1 MWEYITS
8 THRRQNRRGGGGD
21 FFCKGLHKHIQNPFF
36 LLVFVSLSSFLISL
50 APTFNLPFD
59 RDVYTSLLLTPLQ
72 HLQESSY
79 TDPVLNFFFQ
89 ERGRSPRDNVVFIG
103 GGGVKANFRKF

>member
-8 THRRQNRRGGGGD
+8 THRRQNRRGGGN
-21 FFCKGLHKHIQNPFF
+21 FFAKVCINISK
-36 LLVFVSLSSFLISL
+36 LVFVSLSSFLISL

-79 TDPVLNFFFQ
+79 TDPVLNFFFKKGEGLQ
-89 ERGRSPRDNVVFIG
+89 GIMLCLSG

>member
-8 THRRQNRRGGGGD
+8 THRRQNRGRWGGGT
-21 FFCKGLHKHIQNPFF
+21 FFAKVCINISKILFF
-36 LLVFVSLSSFLISL
+36 SSCFCFPVQLSDKS
-50 APTFNLPFD
+50 D

-79 TDPVLNFFFQ
+79 TDPVLNFFQ
-89 ERGRSPRDNVVFIG
+89 ERGRFPRDNVVFISG
-103 GGGVKANFRKF
+103 GGGVKAN